1 MLTIE
6 EAEECLAIDVDNLD
20 GELARQPQLVY
31 SVGEATA
38 NALALSDT
46 AKDAVRSA
54 EAVAQQEARA
64 VLSARNERVTEAM
77 VSAQTQLQP
86 VLLSAREDY
95 AVAITTSRKWQA
107 MQDAVH
113 SRGFALLKLADIEL
127 QHQKSIGM
135 SSR

>member
-1 MLTIE
+1 MITLEEIE
-6 EAEECLAIDVDNLD
+6 ERLVIDTTNLD

-38 NALALSDT
+38 SALALSDT
-46 AKDAVRSA
+46 AKDAVRTA
-54 EAVAQQEARA
+54 EAAAQQEVRASLAARG
-64 VLSARNERVTEAM
+64 ERVTEAM

-86 VLLSAREDY
+86 ALLAVREEYSMSLAR
-95 AVAITTSRKWQA
+95 SRKWQA
-107 MQDAVH
+107 MQEAVH

-127 QHQKSIGM
+127 QHQRSIGM